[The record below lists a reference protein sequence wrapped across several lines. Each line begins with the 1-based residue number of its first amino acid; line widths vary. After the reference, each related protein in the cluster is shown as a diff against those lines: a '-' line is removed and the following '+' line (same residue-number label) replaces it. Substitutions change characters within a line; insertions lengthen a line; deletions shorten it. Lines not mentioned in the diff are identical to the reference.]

1 MPRQDRF
8 FEQFEAHGQTLV
20 DGADALARLL
30 QGGPDIAEYCRQI
43 QDHEHKADDIIR
55 EVLLDVR
62 RTFIIPF
69 DSSTITSLI
78 GSMAYAIDQMNQTV
92 KSILHYDVRE
102 FVTKKQDR
110 ERMSYV

>member
-1 MPRQDRF
+1 MPRQGRF

-62 RTFIIPF
+62 RTFITPF
-69 DSSTITSLI
+69 DRSAITSLI
-78 GSMAYAIDQMNQTV
+78 GSMDDAIDQMNQTA
-92 KSILHYDVRE
+92 KRSE
-102 FVTKKQDR
+102 
-110 ERMSYV
+110 ERRVGKECVSTGRYRWSPYH

>member
-1 MPRQDRF
+1 MPRQGRF
-8 FEQFEAHGQTLV
+8 FEQFEAHGQTFV

-62 RTFIIPF
+62 RTFITPF
-69 DSSTITSLI
+69 DRSAIRSEEHTSELQSLMRI
-78 GSMAYAIDQMNQTV
+78 SYAV
-92 KSILHYDVRE
+92 FCL
-102 FVTKKQDR
+102 KKKKNK
-110 ERMSYV
+110 